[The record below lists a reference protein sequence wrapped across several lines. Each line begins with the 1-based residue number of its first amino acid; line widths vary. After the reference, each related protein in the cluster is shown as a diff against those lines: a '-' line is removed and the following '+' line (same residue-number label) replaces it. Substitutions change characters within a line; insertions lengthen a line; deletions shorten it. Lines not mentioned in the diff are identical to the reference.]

1 MHDAYVPRRQIYHP
15 NIDLDGGV
23 CLNIL
28 RDEWMPVLSIQS
40 VVYGL
45 QYLFL
50 EPNAD
55 DPLNKE
61 AAEALRSNRRAFEQT
76 VAKTMRGG
84 YHNGVTYDNVLAK

>member
-1 MHDAYVPRRQIYHP
+1 M
-15 NIDLDGGV
+15 

-50 EPNAD
+50 VRP
-55 DPLNKE
+55 
-61 AAEALRSNRRAFEQT
+61 AARRRRTNQHTVLTTHDAVVRGGGRRAAHAGTQ
-76 VAKTMRGG
+76 RG
-84 YHNGVTYDNVLAK
+84 